1 MSARVFSLAA
11 ALALAAGLLLPPAA
25 GAFERGTTGATSK
38 TMLAS
43 ELPAEG
49 RQTLALIRQGGPFP
63 YPAKDGST
71 FSNREQRLPKQPRGY
86 YREYTVKTPGSRDRG
101 ARRIICGGK
110 AQQECYYTNDHYN
123 TFKSIKE

>member
-1 MSARVFSLAA
+1 MLARGISLAA
-11 ALALAAGLLLPPAA
+11 LLALAAGLLLPPA
-25 GAFERGTTGATSK
+25 GAFERSAAGTGQKS
-38 TMLAS
+38 MLAS

-110 AQQECYYTNDHYN
+110 AQLECYYTSDHYN

>member
-1 MSARVFSLAA
+1 MLVRGLSLAA
-11 ALALAAGLLLPPAA
+11 ALATVVGLLLPTTAGAFDRSAA
-25 GAFERGTTGATSK
+25 GAGSK
-38 TMLAS
+38 TILAS